1 MLIETTRFGTVEID
15 DTRVI
20 RIKGGLLGFP
30 DHQRFALIQTSEE
43 PVFFWLQSVDDAA
56 LAFLVCDPRAFVP
69 DYQATIRQD
78 DLETLGAADVEGC
91 QVLVLVNKNDGHLT
105 ANLLGPVVVGTE
117 SLLAK
122 QLVLSDRKY
131 STRHRLMALPQ
142 PAATVKTA

>member
-20 RIKGGLLGFP
+20 RFKGGLLGFP
-30 DHQRFALIQTSEE
+30 DHQRFALIQTSED
-43 PVFFWLQSVDDAA
+43 PVFFWLQSIEDAA
-56 LAFLVCDPRAFVP
+56 LAFLACDPRTFVP
-69 DYQATIRQD
+69 DYQAVIRPD
-78 DLETLGAADVEGC
+78 DVESLELHDIGDC

-105 ANLLGPVVVGTE
+105 ANLLGPVVIGTH

-131 STRHRLMALPQ
+131 STRHQLMPVAP
-142 PAATVKTA
+142 PVTAVKTA